1 MPSVSGTSV
10 RRSCKGFTL
19 IELLVVIAIIA
30 ILAAIMIPVLQRS
43 QESAMRTACA
53 NNLKQIGV
61 GCSIYAT
68 DNSDY
73 LPACNLPGPTEN
85 FYQTELACRCSA
97 IPSTQIT
104 AGPYG
109 FGQLYFDAGVNNP
122 QVFYCP
128 SVNADPEYEFSGYT
142 APGYNWPSMPPNSAQ
157 FDDNPFVRCGY
168 CYYPQSKYTMAVST
182 PAGTLNLPQLNF
194 VNLSFSPPSPPGGT
208 ANTQDEPAQ
217 LKITVVNQNLAMAVD
232 ALKEWV
238 QMNHKYGNNPYGLNA
253 VFPDGHVRFET
264 VNGNNAKGSN
274 LPFDPVLWAPLVPT
288 AGVSSGPGETSSG
301 SSPPAALIIMNGF
314 QP

>member
-1 MPSVSGTSV
+1 MSQ
-10 RRSCKGFTL
+10 GFTL

-30 ILAAIMIPVLQRS
+30 ILAAILVPVLQHS

-61 GCSIYAT
+61 GCNIYAS

-85 FYQTELACRCSA
+85 FYQTELACRCSS

-109 FGQLYFDAGVNNP
+109 FGQLFFDAGVANP

-128 SVNADPEYEFSGYT
+128 AVTAPSDAEYEFATYT
-142 APGYNWPSMPPNSAQ
+142 APGYNWPSMPPNSSQ
-157 FDDNPFVRCGY
+157 FSDNPFVRCGY
-168 CYYPQSKYTMAVST
+168 CYYPQSKYTQAIST
-182 PAGTLNLPQLNF
+182 PSGTLNLPQLTF
-194 VNLSFSPPSPPGGT
+194 ADTSFTPPSPPGGT
-208 ANTQDEPAQ
+208 PNTQDEPAQ

-232 ALKEWV
+232 ALKEWG
-238 QMNHKYGNNPYGLNA
+238 QINHKYGGNPYGLNA
-253 VFPDGHVRFET
+253 VFPDGHVRFQP
-264 VNGNNAKGSN
+264 VNGNNIKGSDQ
-274 LPFDPVLWAPLVPT
+274 PFDSQLWDPKIP
-288 AGVSSGPGETSSG
+288 SGPGETSSQ